1 MFSILAP
8 SLCPDLEKASYL
20 LRASSCLLSN
30 TWAVV
35 PPLPSSEEKP
45 GGADRQACT
54 KHLLCAWPRPGG
66 PGKCSDEEAS
76 GQRLPFVVTVS
87 QAWSQAFGIGK
98 LP

>member
-8 SLCPDLEKASYL
+8 SLCPDLEKACYL
-20 LRASSCLLSN
+20 LRASTCLLSN

-45 GGADRQACT
+45 GVAGRQARM
-54 KHLLCAWPRPGG
+54 KHLRRAWPRPGG
-66 PGKCSDEEAS
+66 PGKCGDEEAP
-76 GQRLPFVVTVS
+76 GQRLPLVVTVC
-87 QAWSQAFGIGK
+87 QARSQAFGIDK